1 MCSVVVMQRTAHNTV
16 QSQSSF
22 MHEQHL
28 LEKSGISCICPHTV
42 PTVLLP
48 SSFLN
53 FLHLVFVMA
62 GCLFGLVERTGDIGQ
77 FS

>member
-1 MCSVVVMQRTAHNTV
+1 MCVCRVVVMQGEAHKTLV
-16 QSQSSF
+16 AVKSF

-28 LEKSGISCICPHTV
+28 LEKAGISCICTHTV
-42 PTVLLP
+42 PAVLLP

-62 GCLFGLVERTGDIGQ
+62 GCLFGLVGRTGL
-77 FS
+77 